1 MRSAIAF
8 CLVTAFLSGVGM
20 AQPPPEPA
28 EAKIEL
34 GNAGVDGET
43 AEQTWNG
50 APISLSLKDAEITEV
65 LRTFAREFELNMVIQ
80 PGVAGPITVELNQVP
95 WDQAFDAILRVN
107 GLIGERDEEILKI
120 RPVAQGEKPGLRR

>member
-1 MRSAIAF
+1 MRSAIAV
-8 CLVTAFLSGVGM
+8 CLVTAFLSGVAV

-28 EAKIEL
+28 EARMEL
-34 GNAGVDGET
+34 SNPGGDRET
-43 AEQTWNG
+43 AEQTWKG

-65 LRTFAREFELNMVIQ
+65 LRTFAREFELNLVIQ
-80 PGVAGPITVELNQVP
+80 PEVAGPITVELNQVP

-120 RPVAQGEKPGLRR
+120 RPVAQAEKSGLRR